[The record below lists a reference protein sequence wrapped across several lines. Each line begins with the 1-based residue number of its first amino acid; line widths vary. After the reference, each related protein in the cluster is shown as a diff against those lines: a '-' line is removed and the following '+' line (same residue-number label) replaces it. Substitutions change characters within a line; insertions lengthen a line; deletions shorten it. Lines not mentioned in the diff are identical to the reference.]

1 MICSFCRNYVLKK
14 EMQMNSMRVSSRF
27 FLLLGVFAASFTLVA
42 WMAFSTLNLVKVN
55 GPIYNNVVQQK
66 DLVADILP
74 PPEYLLESYFV
85 VLQLAHANP
94 KDVPALVAKSRQL
107 KDDYE
112 VRHNYWASNLPEGKI
127 KELILVDSYKPGQ
140 EFLALRD
147 QRFIPAIERGDKAA
161 VDAVLPLLEQ
171 KYLAHRQVVDD
182 LVAKLNEKTTQDETA
197 AAAIISR
204 HTLWMLAIM
213 LVAAVVV
220 LWVGFRTMRS
230 LMGELGG
237 EPVDAAGVAKRISDN
252 DLTQNITVKPGDN
265 ASVMAMLKAMQMQL
279 FDRRE
284 RDASVAAEVS
294 RLKFALDSVSS
305 CVTVSDDKNAVTY
318 FNSAMRQQI
327 RRMQPEMQKQFP
339 TFVEEQFIGQKVG
352 SFFVDESVRSAYAAP
367 LDGPRTFDIPMGG
380 CDMRLQPSPI
390 YDSQRN
396 YLGRVTQWTDRTTEV
411 AVERE
416 VASIIES
423 AAAGDFTRRIE
434 ISGKEGFFLKLA
446 GDMNRLLET
455 TSVSLE
461 EVACVLSALADGDL
475 TQTITG
481 DYQGTFGQLKEDSN
495 TTVAQLTA
503 TIRRITEAANTI
515 NTASR
520 EIASGNGD
528 LSQRTEEQASSLEET
543 AASMEELTSTVK
555 QNAENARQANQLAMG
570 ASDVAVKGGD
580 VVGQV
585 VSTMASI
592 SDSAKKIVDI
602 ISVIDGIAFQ
612 TNILALNAA
621 VEAARAGEQGR
632 GFAVVATEVRSLAQR
647 SAAAAKEIKTLI
659 GDSVEK
665 VTAGT
670 VLVDR
675 AGKTMDE
682 VVIAVKRVTDIMA
695 EITAA
700 SSEQS
705 QGIEQINTAITQM
718 DDVTQQNAALVEQA
732 AAAAESMEEQA
743 QQLAQLMGGFKLAAG
758 GGGKARHIPAPVQR
772 AVISRPKPQM
782 LANTDDGDWQEF

>member
-1 MICSFCRNYVLKK
+1 M
-14 EMQMNSMRVSSRF
+14 
-27 FLLLGVFAASFTLVA
+27 
-42 WMAFSTLNLVKVN
+42 
-55 GPIYNNVVQQK
+55 
-66 DLVADILP
+66 
-74 PPEYLLESYFV
+74 
-85 VLQLAHANP
+85 AHANP

-112 VRHNYWASNLPEGKI
+112 VRHNFWASNLPEGKI
-127 KELILVDSYKPGQ
+127 KDLILVDSYKPGQ
-140 EFLALRD
+140 EFLELRD
-147 QRFIPAIERGDKAA
+147 QRFIPAVERGDKAA

-171 KYLAHRQVVDD
+171 KYLAHRQVIDD
-182 LVAKLNEKTTQDETA
+182 LVVKLNEKTTQDETA
-197 AAAIISR
+197 AATIISSR
-204 HTLWMLAIM
+204 TLWMVAIM
-213 LVAAVVV
+213 LVAALVV

-230 LMGELGG
+230 LMAELGG
-237 EPVDAAGVAKRISDN
+237 EPVDAAGVARRISDN

-265 ASVMAMLKAMQMQL
+265 ASVMAMLKVMQTHL
-279 FDRRE
+279 FERRE

-339 TFVEEQFIGQKVG
+339 TFAEEQFIGQKVG

-380 CDMRLQPSPI
+380 RDMRLQPSPI
-390 YDSQRN
+390 YDAQRN
-396 YLGRVTQWTDRTTEV
+396 YMGRVTQWTDRTTEV

-434 ISGKEGFFLKLA
+434 ISGKEGFFLKLS

-455 TSVSLE
+455 TSVSLD
-461 EVACVLSALADGDL
+461 EVARVLSALADGDL

-481 DYQGTFGQLKEDSN
+481 DYQGTFSELKEDSN

-503 TIRRITEAANTI
+503 TIHRITEAANTI

-570 ASDVAVKGGD
+570 ASDVAVRGGD

-682 VVIAVKRVTDIMA
+682 VVSAVKRVTDIMG

-705 QGIEQINTAITQM
+705 QGIEQVNTAITKM

-732 AAAAESMEEQA
+732 AAAAESMQEQA
-743 QQLAQLMGGFKLAAG
+743 QQLAQLMGGFKLASG
-758 GGGKARHIPAPVQR
+758 GSVKALHIPSPVQR
-772 AVISRPKPQM
+772 AAISRPKPQV